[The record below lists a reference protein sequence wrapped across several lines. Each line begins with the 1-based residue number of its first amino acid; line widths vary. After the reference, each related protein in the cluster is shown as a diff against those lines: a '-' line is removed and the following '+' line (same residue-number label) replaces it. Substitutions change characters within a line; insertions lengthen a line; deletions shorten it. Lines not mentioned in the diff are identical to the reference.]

1 VYEEIVPQDE
11 VSIELGARFKECQ
24 VAIRDARK
32 ALAKRKAEFDDEP
45 EWMAEQ
51 LAEAERAFEEAATA
65 WTEHLE
71 KTGRK
76 VVRR

>member
-1 VYEEIVPQDE
+1 MPQDE
-11 VSIELGARFKECQ
+11 VSIALGARFKETQ

-51 LAEAERAFEEAATA
+51 MAEAVAAFEVAATE